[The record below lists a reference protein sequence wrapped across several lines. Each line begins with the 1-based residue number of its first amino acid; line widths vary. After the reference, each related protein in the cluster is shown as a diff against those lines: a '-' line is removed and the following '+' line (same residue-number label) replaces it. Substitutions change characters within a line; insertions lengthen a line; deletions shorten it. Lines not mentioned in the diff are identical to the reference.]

1 MVKGSPIFALVSAWG
16 IGFLRGDVLSVA
28 ELAERGSCRDCGEG
42 KRTELKRGLTAAA
55 VVLCYREGGNAV
67 RDIWQQQAG
76 SSVFWN
82 DEHIPQSEYLQSLSR
97 AARQESG
104 GVLEAAQDRKGGVWL
119 FVWRM
124 SGRVLGDGGQRNGR
138 KLVNW
143 ARPASVGTGVGI
155 GSVVEFTCERR
166 TDALRMGAPYHP
178 QATGDKARR
187 FRPTHPSSQP
197 ACPDVDLPVSGLS
210 SRRACCCS
218 SSQPCCPAARAANAR
233 PSAARKQEA

>member
-1 MVKGSPIFALVSAWG
+1 MRCEIS
-16 IGFLRGDVLSVA
+16 
-28 ELAERGSCRDCGEG
+28 
-42 KRTELKRGLTAAA
+42 
-55 VVLCYREGGNAV
+55 
-67 RDIWQQQAG
+67 G
-76 SSVFWN
+76 SSRRDRQFFGMTSTFHNPSTYRVCRAR
-82 DEHIPQSEYLQSLSR
+82 HGRRVVEYWKLR
-97 AARQESG
+97 KTE
-104 GVLEAAQDRKGGVWL
+104 KGGEVWL

-143 ARPASVGTGVGI
+143 ARPASVGMGVGI

-166 TDALRMGAPYHP
+166 TDALRRGAPYHP

-187 FRPTHPSSQP
+187 FRPTHPSSKP

-210 SRRACCCS
+210 SRRACCCP
-218 SSQPCCPAARAANAR
+218 SSQPCCPAARAANPR